1 MRPYYFGDMEF
12 GTATIQGNHFEFC
25 LIHELHEVKQFE
37 NMDDAEMYAEANGT
51 GDYIVANHD
60 SIQILFAESCTWN
73 GSLEI
78 NPLLESESDV

>member
-12 GTATIQGNHFEFC
+12 GTATIHGNHFEFC

-78 NPLLESESDV
+78 NPLLESKDDV

>member
-12 GTATIQGNHFEFC
+12 GTATIHGNHFEFC
-25 LIHELHEVKQFE
+25 VIHELHEVKQFE
-37 NMDDAEMYAEANGT
+37 SMDDAEMYAEANGT

>member
-12 GTATIQGNHFEFC
+12 GTATIHGNHFEFC

-37 NMDDAEMYAEANGT
+37 HMDDAEMYAEANGT

>member
-12 GTATIQGNHFEFC
+12 GTATIHGNTFEFC

-37 NMDDAEMYAEANGT
+37 SMDDAEMYAEANGT
-51 GDYIVANHD
+51 GDYVVANHD
-60 SIQILFAESCTWN
+60 SIEILFTEACTWN